1 MPGRVFEYHPEAT
14 KEAWYAFHWYDE
26 RSENSSEDFWQ
37 ELRRAR
43 QSVTQHPQ
51 SWAPYLHGT
60 RCFKLKRF
68 PYALVYIQRVD
79 RIVGIAVAH
88 LKRRP
93 GYWRKRLAE

>member
-1 MPGRVFEYHPEAT
+1 MPNQKFEYHPQAIQ
-14 KEAWYAFHWYDE
+14 EAWEAFHWYE
-26 RSENSSEDFWQ
+26 QRSESAAEGFWG

-43 QSVTQHPQ
+43 QSATRHPHTW
-51 SWAPYLHGT
+51 SPYLFGT
-60 RCFKLKRF
+60 RCFQLQRF
-68 PYALVYIQRVD
+68 PYGLVYVERGS